1 MAEYAYRIKH
11 NKGSFIHLLQNGKYL
26 SVPSFPL
33 TPETTSPTRSGATS
47 RATIPFQ
54 SSIREICATPF
65 HPLRSPRVRPSTCST
80 RSISLLSHVSLSSLS
95 HPATGTYAAAA
106 EAVEYLAHL
115 GVAAVRVLSLEPHV
129 CGAGST
135 IDARCW
141 RSLPRSLPHRQP
153 HVVYPGI
160 PHPSYGTQRELAA
173 LLQALRSRGV
183 ASLLDVDLS
192 VSTASDW
199 FDFDGTA
206 SQYAFGT
213 LFDKTG
219 LFNCHQRRC
228 ARPDLATGSVARQLV
243 ATYLRRFVETIGFD
257 GLWWRNVLCL
267 RLKGDRCASGS
278 GNDHTV
284 AIAFLRSL
292 ANEQWTL
299 FGEDTNGEVTPENP
313 NSAVKN
319 IADSTLHR
327 GLGFR
332 GQLDKSP
339 WGCEAT
345 VRRRGQRLLSATLE
359 KTINVTLVE
368 AYVESFVS
376 VYQRSVIT
384 LNDPDTLLVRIGR
397 VGDG

>member
-1 MAEYAYRIKH
+1 M
-11 NKGSFIHLLQNGKYL
+11 YL
-26 SVPSFPL
+26 SLLSLTQPPAPTPPPQRPL
-33 TPETTSPTRSGATS
+33 STSPTWVSPPCASSRWSHTS
-47 RATIPFQ
+47 AAP
-54 SSIREICATPF
+54 AA
-65 HPLRSPRVRPSTCST
+65 LST
-80 RSISLLSHVSLSSLS
+80 RAAGVVSLALSH
-95 HPATGTYAAAA
+95 TDN
-106 EAVEYLAHL
+106 LA
-115 GVAAVRVLSLEPHV
+115 
-129 CGAGST
+129 
-135 IDARCW
+135 
-141 RSLPRSLPHRQP
+141 
-153 HVVYPGI
+153 VVYPGI

-397 VGDG
+397 VGDE

>member
-1 MAEYAYRIKH
+1 M
-11 NKGSFIHLLQNGKYL
+11 
-26 SVPSFPL
+26 
-33 TPETTSPTRSGATS
+33 
-47 RATIPFQ
+47 
-54 SSIREICATPF
+54 
-65 HPLRSPRVRPSTCST
+65 
-80 RSISLLSHVSLSSLS
+80 
-95 HPATGTYAAAA
+95 
-106 EAVEYLAHL
+106 
-115 GVAAVRVLSLEPHV
+115 
-129 CGAGST
+129 
-135 IDARCW
+135 
-141 RSLPRSLPHRQP
+141 
-153 HVVYPGI
+153 YPGI
-160 PHPSYGTQRELAA
+160 PHPSYGTQRELTT

-206 SQYAFGT
+206 SQYAFGS

-219 LFNCHQRRC
+219 VFDCHQRRC

-319 IADSTLHR
+319 IADSTMRR

-332 GQLDKSP
+332 GQLDTSP
-339 WGCEAT
+339 
-345 VRRRGQRLLSATLE
+345 
-359 KTINVTLVE
+359 
-368 AYVESFVS
+368 
-376 VYQRSVIT
+376 
-384 LNDPDTLLVRIGR
+384 
-397 VGDG
+397 